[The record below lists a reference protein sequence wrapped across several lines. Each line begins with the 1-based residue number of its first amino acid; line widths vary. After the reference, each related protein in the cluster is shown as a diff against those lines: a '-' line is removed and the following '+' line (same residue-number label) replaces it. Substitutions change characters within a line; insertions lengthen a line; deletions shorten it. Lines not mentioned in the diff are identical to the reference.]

1 MKHAEGWTDMTLCFL
16 CFMLSMQKCINVFCC
31 QVEENRKYRLH
42 EQWHYLPTVIAV
54 DHIRKRELYYRGYL
68 CRGRYILIPSTYKP
82 EETGGH
88 MVRMFSGSDINLR

>member
-1 MKHAEGWTDMTLCFL
+1 MFEMKIVHLKESYILCL
-16 CFMLSMQKCINVFCC
+16 IHVFKFVFFFFN

-54 DHIRKRELYYRGYL
+54 DHIRRRELYYRGYL

-82 EETGGH
+82 GETGGH
-88 MVRMFSGSDINLR
+88 MVRMFSDADLNLR